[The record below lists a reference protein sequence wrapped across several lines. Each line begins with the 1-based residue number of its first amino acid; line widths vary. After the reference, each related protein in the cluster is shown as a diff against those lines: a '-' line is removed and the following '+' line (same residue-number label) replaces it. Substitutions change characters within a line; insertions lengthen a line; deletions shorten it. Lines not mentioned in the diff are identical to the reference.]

1 MMPHANHIKRTKSRH
16 RKSSPLNT
24 ETLDEAGT
32 LDAEPGS
39 RPWAIAMRHEICGAL
54 KTESIYASYL
64 QKSIEIMQAKEGYR
78 SLCDS
83 EGRPFK
89 SHDDFCRHRPPW
101 GLGKDPIEIKCIIT
115 RRLMTDAQRAA
126 EAAPLFKNGTNRF
139 SEKDSPS
146 PRRATYGANPD
157 YELARLKRDAQDDPD
172 KAKLLQEV
180 EAGERTIASAA
191 KEAGIRSPRFSVII
205 SRDRS
210 VIARCILRNLSRY
223 LPPDQVDE
231 IVQMMATTV
240 PSRREP

>member
-1 MMPHANHIKRTKSRH
+1 MNHVTTCELGEHASIDAT
-16 RKSSPLNT
+16 P
-24 ETLDEAGT
+24 GT
-32 LDAEPGS
+32 RS
-39 RPWAIAMRHEICGAL
+39 WAIAVKREAQAALHNSEFAGANIDAYVKL
-54 KTESIYASYL
+54 IIRYKGWAQLSGP
-64 QKSIEIMQAKEGYR
+64 K
-78 SLCDS
+78 D
-83 EGRPFK
+83 RPFR
-89 SHDDFCRHRPPW
+89 DMEDFCKTPEPF
-101 GLGKDPIEIKCIIT
+101 GLGYSLDAINSIIEERKKK
-115 RRLMTDAQRAA
+115 TDAQRAA
-126 EAAPLFKNGTNRF
+126 EAAPLFKHGGDRNTENGDQGVLHTLKRGTN
-139 SEKDSPS
+139 
-146 PRRATYGANPD
+146 NPD

>member
-1 MMPHANHIKRTKSRH
+1 MSFARGELVSRFI
-16 RKSSPLNT
+16 P
-24 ETLDEAGT
+24 LDEH
-32 LDAEPGS
+32 GS
-39 RPWAIAMRHEICGAL
+39 LTAPLGSHAWAIAVRREVQ
-54 KTESIYASYL
+54 ASL
-64 QKSIEIMQAKEGYR
+64 R
-78 SLCDS
+78 DS
-83 EGRPFK
+83 EWAASNLDDYIGVLVEHKGWSQLCRPDGKPFL
-89 SHDDFCRHRPPW
+89 SMEEFCRTPQPM
-101 GLGKDPIEIKCIIT
+101 GLGYSFDAINSIIEERKKK
-115 RRLMTDAQRAA
+115 TDAQRAA

-139 SEKDSPS
+139 TSEDRSDIIKPTSS
-146 PRRATYGANPD
+146 GGTSPD

-231 IVQMMATTV
+231 IVQMMATTA
-240 PSRREP
+240 PSRSGA